1 LIWNFWKPF
10 IGQALGGKRDMT
22 NLNAIA
28 KEFAVNELV
37 MSTWMRKR
45 SDKKFLLRG
54 MQ

>member
-1 LIWNFWKPF
+1 
-10 IGQALGGKRDMT
+10 MM

-28 KEFAVNELV
+28 KEFTADELV

-45 SDKKFLLRG
+45 NDKRFHLRG